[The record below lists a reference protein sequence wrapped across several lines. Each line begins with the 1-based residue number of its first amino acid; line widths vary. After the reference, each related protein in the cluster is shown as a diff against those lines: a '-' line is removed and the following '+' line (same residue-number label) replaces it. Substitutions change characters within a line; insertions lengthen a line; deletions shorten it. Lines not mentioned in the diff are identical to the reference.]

1 MILVRQIHFAV
12 ILSFLF
18 WGCTTNKKK
27 LHFSNSDRYDLASP
41 VVVKLPQALDEISG
55 VSYYPKD
62 TAVFAIIDED
72 GLLFKIGL
80 DKKQTIKKWDFDKKR
95 DFEDVVLHD
104 SIFYVLVSNG
114 DIETIQF
121 GNKDSIITNRTK
133 FPDAD
138 KKINEFESMYYDDS
152 LKQMVMLCKN
162 CEDDDSKI
170 VTAWGY
176 DPATQQYTPSLFT
189 IDMQPIAEKLGERK
203 MKLKPSAAA
212 INPVTDE
219 LYILSSI
226 EHLLVV
232 IDRKGSLKE
241 MYQLDP
247 ALYKQAE
254 GLAFTP
260 AGDIIISNEWH
271 ETGAGT
277 ILLIKNKKK

>member
-1 MILVRQIHFAV
+1 VIVVRQIRFAV
-12 ILSFLF
+12 ILSFLC
-18 WGCTTNKKK
+18 WGCSTNKKK
-27 LHFSNSDRYDLASP
+27 LHFSNSDRYNLATP

-55 VSYYPKD
+55 IVYYPKD
-62 TAVFAIIDED
+62 TSVFAIIDED

-80 DKKQTIKKWDFDKKR
+80 NKKEPVKKWDFDKKR
-95 DFEDVVLHD
+95 DYEDVVLKD

-121 GNKDSIITNRTK
+121 GQRDSIITGRSK
-133 FPDAD
+133 FPDAS

-152 LKQMVMLCKN
+152 LQQMVMLCKN
-162 CEDDDSKI
+162 CEDDDSKM

-176 DPATQQYTPSLFT
+176 NITTQQYTASIFT
-189 IDMQPIAEKLGERK
+189 IDMLPIAEKLGERK

-232 IDRKGSLKE
+232 IDRKGTLKE

-254 GLAFTP
+254 GIAFTP
-260 AGDIIISNEWH
+260 QGDLLISNESH